1 MIKRKIKGIYRKT
14 WFDYIDFILLLFIT
28 VITFYPF
35 WSVLVLSLNDPT
47 DALAGR
53 LWFWP
58 RVWTFNN
65 YIHFFERNDFISA
78 TIRSIARTVI
88 GALSSVLFTA
98 AVSYGISKNYLRG
111 QKIYLAIIM
120 FTMYVSGGLIPTFL
134 VIKSLGLY
142 QNFLVYI
149 IPALFSSYNGII
161 MFTYFKTIPVE
172 LEESVKVDG
181 GNDLVIFF
189 KIVIP
194 VSMPMMATITL
205 FNAVGQWNS
214 WFDTL
219 LYGGGKLMTLQGLL
233 VTILRDVTQAKKL
246 TESGKFFSGYS
257 LFKPT
262 VESVKATSMMI
273 TAIPIIMVY
282 PFLQKYFVK
291 GIMIGSLKG

>member
-1 MIKRKIKGIYRKT
+1 MARTKFKGINHKT
-14 WFDYIDFILLLFIT
+14 LFDYVDVFFLV
-28 VITFYPF
+28 VIVFVTFYPF
-35 WSVLVLSLNDPT
+35 WSVLILSLNDPT

-53 LWFWP
+53 LWLYP
-58 RVWTFNN
+58 RVWTLNN
-65 YIHFFERNDFISA
+65 FMHFFARNDFIMA
-78 TIRSIARTVI
+78 TVRSIARTAI
-88 GALSSVLFTA
+88 GASTSVLFTA
-98 AVSYGISKNYLRG
+98 AISYGVSKKYLRG

-149 IPALFSSYNGII
+149 IPALFSSYNGIL
-161 MFTYFKTIPVE
+161 MFTYFKSIPVE
-172 LEESVKVDG
+172 LEESVKIDG
-181 GNDLVIFF
+181 GNDIVIFLR
-189 KIVIP
+189 IIIP

-233 VTILRDVTQAKKL
+233 VTILRDVVQAKQL
-246 TESGKFFSGYS
+246 AESGQFFTGYT

-273 TAIPIIMVY
+273 TAIPIIMIY